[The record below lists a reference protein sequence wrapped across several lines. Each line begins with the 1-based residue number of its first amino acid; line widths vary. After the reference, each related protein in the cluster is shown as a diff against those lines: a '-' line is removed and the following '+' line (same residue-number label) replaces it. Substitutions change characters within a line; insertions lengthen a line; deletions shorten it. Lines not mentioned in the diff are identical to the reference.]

1 VRQIMLAI
9 VVVVLLVAPAR
20 AVGPGYTYV
29 CTDGVPSWWTD
40 NPTWSEYGVFPIVG
54 WTFHSGGA
62 AILHYELRMD
72 RIDVNSKRIVVA
84 RSVETYSRPDVQA
97 LFKPS
102 GYPVGD
108 NVGWVA
114 TVVGRIPLG
123 THTFSMCVQDADHGA
138 LWLCSAPSPT
148 YLFE

>member
-1 VRQIMLAI
+1 MLAI
-9 VVVVLLVAPAR
+9 VVVLLLVAPAK

-40 NPTWSEYGVFPIVG
+40 NPSWSANGVLPIVG
-54 WTFHSGGA
+54 WALHSGGA
-62 AILHYELRMD
+62 AILHYQLRMD
-72 RIDVNSKRIVVA
+72 VDSGKLIVVSG
-84 RSVETYSRPDVQA
+84 SVQTYARPDVQA

-114 TVVGRIPLG
+114 TVVGSIPLG
-123 THTFSMCVQDADHGA
+123 QHTFSMCVQDADHGA
-138 LWLCSAPSPT
+138 QWLCSMPSPT
-148 YLFE
+148 YLFQ

>member
-1 VRQIMLAI
+1 MLAI
-9 VVVVLLVAPAR
+9 VVVLLLVAPAR

-40 NPTWSEYGVFPIVG
+40 NPSWSAAGIFPIVG
-54 WTFHSGGA
+54 WALHSGGA
-62 AILHYELRMD
+62 AILHYQLRMD
-72 RIDVNSKRIVVA
+72 WVNDPNAHAKPIVVSN
-84 RSVETYSRPDVQA
+84 SVETYARPDVQA

-114 TVVGRIPLG
+114 TVVGSIPLG
-123 THTFSMCVQDADHGA
+123 QHTFSMCVQDADHGA
-138 LWLCSAPSPT
+138 QWLCSAPSPA
-148 YLFE
+148 YLFQ